1 MYQKVMDEFQ
11 ETDLAR
17 RKKIA
22 EDRARQFMTESGE
35 GAQVAAQPTPTT
47 KIDGMEVYT

>member
-1 MYQKVMDEFQ
+1 MDEFQ

-22 EDRARQFMTESGE
+22 EERARQFMTESGE
-35 GAQVAAQPTPTT
+35 GAQTGQQPN
-47 KIDGMEVYT
+47 IDGMHFAAF